1 MVGLVEGAGFCCK
14 GVGSNPTGNRFL
26 FCLVICE
33 STKHF
38 LLIYTRAKGEQ
49 DNAMVGRVK
58 AYVLF
63 IKGVGSNPPTVI
75 KQCFML
81 GNVFNF

>member
-1 MVGLVEGAGFCCK
+1 MAGLVEGAGFCWK
-14 GVGSNPTGNRFL
+14 GVGSNPTVNRFL
-26 FCLVICE
+26 FCLAICE

-38 LLIYTRAKGEQ
+38 LLIYTSAKGEQ

-58 AYVLF
+58 AHVLS
-63 IKGVGSNPPTVI
+63 IMGVGSIPPTVT
-75 KQCFML
+75 KQCFIL